1 MRISPI
7 LLDSTLRAAL
17 AEDLGS
23 AGDVTSHAV
32 IPANAIF
39 NGQLMAREAGVI
51 CGVEIAQRIFHILD
65 SHIQFQ
71 PHITDGAL
79 VPFSTPLA
87 SITGHARSILAGERV
102 ALNFLGHL
110 SGIATST
117 HTYAELIRHTKARV
131 TCTRKTTPGLRAF
144 EKYAV
149 ACGGG
154 SNHRYNLDDAI
165 LIKDNH
171 IAVAGGIRPAL
182 LAAQKAAGHLMPVE
196 IEVDTLAQ
204 LDEALACGAKIILL
218 DNMAPEML
226 REAVAIT
233 ASRAVLEASGGVN
246 LNTIQAIAETGVDYI
261 SIGKLTTAI
270 TQLDIGLDV

>member
-1 MRISPI
+1 MHISPI

-32 IPANAIF
+32 IPANAVF
-39 NGQLMAREAGVI
+39 NGQLVAREAGII
-51 CGVEIAQRIFHILD
+51 CGIEIAQRVFQILD

-71 PHITDGAL
+71 PHISDGTQ
-79 VPFSTPLA
+79 VPFNTPLA
-87 SITGHARSILAGERV
+87 TITGPARSILAGERV

-117 HTYAELIRHTKARV
+117 HQYSDLIRHTKARV
-131 TCTRKTTPGLRAF
+131 TCTRKTTPGLRAY

-149 ACGGG
+149 KCGGG

-182 LAAQKAAGHLMPVE
+182 LAAQKSAGHLMPIE

-226 REAVAIT
+226 LEAVRIT
-233 ASRAVLEASGGVN
+233 NGRAVLEASGGVN

-261 SIGKLTTAI
+261 SIGKLTTSV